1 MLKKQNGKTTERFFV
16 ETLGYLL
23 RRKDIKVKT
32 PERMKTISSSRK
44 IELSFLFFVL
54 GFFFSG
60 SNVYSYNQGDN
71 LEIPEPIRVP
81 AIVVGADTFAY
92 ISLPW
97 VIIEDKMPFETRRQ
111 YEKWTRLKQN
121 VKKVYPYAILASA
134 KLKEMEI
141 ALDHIP
147 GEAAKKAYSKKVE
160 KELQEQFG
168 EELKSLSINQGRI
181 LIKLIDRETG
191 ETSYELVKE
200 LRGSFSAFM
209 WQSLARIF
217 GSNLK
222 SDYDPNGE
230 DKLIEAAI
238 KQIEAGQF

>member
-1 MLKKQNGKTTERFFV
+1 MKPIFFSNFIFV
-16 ETLGYLL
+16 RVAILSTLFL
-23 RRKDIKVKT
+23 
-32 PERMKTISSSRK
+32 ISSFN
-44 IELSFLFFVL
+44 SF
-54 GFFFSG
+54 GFS
-60 SNVYSYNQGDN
+60 QGDR
-71 LEIPEPIRVP
+71 LESPEPIRVP
-81 AIVVGADTFAY
+81 AIVVGTDTFAY

-97 VIIEDKMPFETRRQ
+97 VVIEEQMPFETRKQ

-121 VKKVYPYAILASA
+121 VKKVYPYAIMASA
-134 KLKEMEI
+134 KLKEMERV
-141 ALDHIP
+141 LDKLP
-147 GEAAKKAYSKKVE
+147 NEESRKSYTKKIE
-160 KELQEQFG
+160 KELQDEFG
-168 EELKSLSINQGRI
+168 EELKNLSINQGRI

-191 ETSYELVKE
+191 DTSYELVKE

-209 WQSLARIF
+209 WQSLARLF